1 MRPVK
6 KQLLKFSVLALFLSV
21 SAVYYLIPADH
32 LKNQMASLTE
42 VAQIG
47 LFKKV
52 SYKFVRE
59 KSTTNRIELKLF
71 DSQLASEVNEEKLA
85 KDCAKKFIQQ
95 FSAGPEYTIVDV
107 WFINSKVPTRVK
119 DSVFTFSRSEL

>member
-1 MRPVK
+1 VK
-6 KQLLKFSVLALFLSV
+6 PRSKQFIKFLILALFLSIA
-21 SAVYYLIPADH
+21 AVYSLTPADNIN
-32 LKNQMASLTE
+32 KQMSSLTE

-71 DSQLASEVNEEKLA
+71 DSQLTSNVNEEKLA
-85 KDCAKKFIQQ
+85 RDCAKKFIQQ

-107 WFINSKVPTRVK
+107 WFINSKMPTRIK